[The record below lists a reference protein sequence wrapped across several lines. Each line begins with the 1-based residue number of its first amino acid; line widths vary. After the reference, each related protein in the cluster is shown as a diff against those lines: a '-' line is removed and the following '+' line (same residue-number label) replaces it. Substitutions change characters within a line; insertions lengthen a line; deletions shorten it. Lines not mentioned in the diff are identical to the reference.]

1 MRCAGTARAVPN
13 QGARSSRKVTTGSP
27 AVGLLAPGAAFGL
40 SGTNAI
46 AATAGVVVNNTAA
59 LSFDVDGAEQTVSSN
74 TVSIILAERI
84 DLAVAADVPTALAPG
99 AGESAVGFRVAN
111 RGNGAEVFT
120 LVAGAR
126 GGTTSVLR
134 IAAGADD
141 NGVYD
146 PNIGRELTSLQLL
159 LDAGA
164 DLGLFVIV
172 GGIQAPTASADTGTG
187 TGTPGTL
194 FGSKG
199 QGGAQLIGDLVL
211 SKPARVAMT
220 AISSASPPM
229 AAAIKRGGASSTTL
243 P

>member
-1 MRCAGTARAVPN
+1 
-13 QGARSSRKVTTGSP
+13 VTTGSP

-59 LSFDVDGAEQTVSSN
+59 LSCDVDGAEQTVSSN

-134 IAAGADD
+134 IAADADD
-141 NGVYD
+141 NGVYG
-146 PNIGRELTSLQLL
+146 PNIDRELTSLQLL

-172 GGIQAPTASADTGTG
+172 GGIQAQTDVALTASANTGIGIGTG

-194 FGSKG
+194 FGGKG